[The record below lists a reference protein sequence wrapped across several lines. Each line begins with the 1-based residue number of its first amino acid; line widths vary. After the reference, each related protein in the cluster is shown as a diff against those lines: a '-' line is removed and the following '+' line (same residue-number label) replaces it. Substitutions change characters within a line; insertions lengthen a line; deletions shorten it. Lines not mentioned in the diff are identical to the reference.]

1 MEAKEA
7 ARKAVEDRKL
17 AGKKTEDSDRNTSSS
32 SPELK
37 SPLHQSTPS
46 SPPPAPQVEGGKFP
60 VGGLVNGDS
69 SAVRKTVNGNSREVK
84 YSMNH
89 INKALDKHTFPSPNI
104 MFAG

>member
-7 ARKAVEDRKL
+7 ARKAVEERKL
-17 AGKKTEDSDRNTSSS
+17 TGKKTEDSDKNTSSSS

-37 SPLHQSTPS
+37 SPLHQNTPS
-46 SPPPAPQVEGGKFP
+46 SPPAPAPPVEGGKLP

-84 YSMNH
+84 YSM
-89 INKALDKHTFPSPNI
+89 
-104 MFAG
+104 